1 MASAEPVN
9 VLVAWSPA
17 PAEVQTCALTLPA
30 GSTLEDAL
38 RAAGWW
44 PRPAGEPADV
54 QVGIWAKARP
64 LDTVLR
70 EHDRVEMWRPLK
82 VDPKEARRQRYRRGS
97 KAAAV
102 QDPQ

>member
-1 MASAEPVN
+1 MANVEAVN
-9 VLVAWSPA
+9 VLVAWSPS
-17 PAEVQTCALTLPA
+17 PAEVQSRALALPA

-44 PRPAGEPADV
+44 PRPADDAAEV

-82 VDPKEARRQRYRRGS
+82 VDPKEARRQRYRRGP
-97 KAAAV
+97 KAAAA